1 MPAGVGGR
9 GVTFFREVSDWLA
22 HSLWAADASRLLL
35 ATLLGG
41 SIGFQRE
48 YEGRP
53 AGLRTHVLVC
63 VGACLMSMIRF
74 GSGDPG
80 RISAQVVTGVGFLG
94 AGVILRRGLA
104 IRGLTTAATVWI
116 VAGIG
121 LAVGAGGRN
130 TILATV
136 ATGISLVTLT
146 LVKKIEERIRSP
158 FREASLLLTVP
169 RGEGFTRRAI
179 NALTESGAIICGLES
194 EDSPTAPDRRLL
206 VIRIRLEQNATRQE
220 ILSALGEAFPT
231 VPVEWE

>member
-1 MPAGVGGR
+1 M
-9 GVTFFREVSDWLA
+9 TLFREVSDWLT
-22 HSLWAADASRLLL
+22 HSLWAADASRLFL
-35 ATLLGG
+35 AALLGG
-41 SIGFQRE
+41 LIGFQRE

-130 TILATV
+130 AILATV
-136 ATGISLVTLT
+136 ATGISLITLT

-158 FREASLLLTVP
+158 RREASLLLTVP

-194 EDSPTAPDRRLL
+194 EDSPSAADRRLL
-206 VIRIRLEQNATRQE
+206 VIRIRLEQNATRQD
-220 ILSALGEAFPT
+220 ILAALGEALPS